1 MRPGDGKVAGKK
13 KVGVVWRPS
22 GKEDPTHPADRPLV
36 RVGLVVIGVGGVVL
50 GIRHLANEPPSFA
63 KAPAAAEIKEFSLR
77 EQRVGIRPYLGVSIP
92 QIEYDLNIPTRV
104 NPYGLTAAV
113 EGAEGKSIPVF
124 LVFAGPNRAAYQ
136 RRGYGE
142 TLRDPRLV
150 LREKGVKR
158 FECPVQTLPEPVR
171 TIPLVVPIER
181 DAWLRRVTQDEV
193 DLVRA
198 AAAKVATFESQLNFL
213 PREVFA
219 LEKLPLAPGDP
230 LLLTGSDWEVAPR
243 GPGLNQ
249 LGDRYFWLP
258 DSERPS
264 VVEFSIVHQ
273 NYHVESKV
281 FDLPLDLFA
290 CPGGPGFRIRKAIH
304 HRFADGSTVDIPAQT
319 NRPSGT
325 RPPGAAP
332 SIAIAMKVSPP
343 SVSVLPLAPETN
355 TPGYGYRFMTDT
367 RRQISLNR
375 GPRYAMHETES
386 MLESAT
392 LGRSLLE
399 ELGLDQVR
407 LGEVTHRQFTGG
419 PRTVRYGTH
428 RLRLTLERRYNAHSV
443 ERRFVRVDGRR
454 NSSPA
459 GLAADLRALNRDAAS
474 LADPTVAK
482 TVSRSRAWFI
492 DRFREGEAKHFP
504 PVPHEIPLTPEPTE
518 AKRAE
523 SDALR

>member
-1 MRPGDGKVAGKK
+1 LAGKK
-13 KVGVVWRPS
+13 EVGVVLAPS
-22 GKEDPTHPADRPLV
+22 HKVDPVRPADRPLV
-36 RVGLVVIGVGGVVL
+36 RAGLVVIGVGGIVL
-50 GIRHLANEPPSFA
+50 GIRHLVSEPASFVKPSN
-63 KAPAAAEIKEFSLR
+63 AAQVKEFSLR
-77 EQRVGIRPYLGVSIP
+77 EQRIGIRPYLGVPLP
-92 QIEYDLNIPTRV
+92 QLEYDLDTPTQV

-113 EGAEGKSIPVF
+113 EGADGKSIPVT

-142 TLRDPRLV
+142 TLHDPRLV

-171 TIPLVVPIER
+171 MIPLVVPIER
-181 DAWLRRVTQDEV
+181 EAWLRRTTQEEV

-198 AAAKVATFESQLNFL
+198 AVAKVATFESQLNLL

-219 LEKLPLAPGDP
+219 LERFHSGTDGP
-230 LLLTGSDWEVAPR
+230 LLLTRTDWGLAPQSQVLGSF
-243 GPGLNQ
+243 GK
-249 LGDRYFWLP
+249 RYFWLS
-258 DSERPS
+258 DTERPS
-264 VVEFSIVHQ
+264 VVELSIVHQ
-273 NYHVESKV
+273 SYHVESKV
-281 FDLPLDLFA
+281 FDLTLDLFA

-343 SVSVLPLAPETN
+343 SVTLLPLAPETN

-367 RRQISLNR
+367 RRQISLDR
-375 GPRYAMHETES
+375 GPRYAMHETTFL
-386 MLESAT
+386 LESAS
-392 LGRSLLE
+392 LGRSPLE

-407 LGEVTHRQFTGG
+407 LGEVTHRQLTGR

-428 RLRLTLERRYNAHSV
+428 RLRLTLERKYNSHSV

-454 NSSPA
+454 TSSPA
-459 GLAADLRALNRDAAS
+459 GLAADLRALKRDAAF
-474 LADPTVAK
+474 LGDPSVAK

-492 DRFREGEAKHFP
+492 DRFRQGEAKHFP
-504 PVPHEIPLTPEPTE
+504 PVPHEIPLTLEPTE